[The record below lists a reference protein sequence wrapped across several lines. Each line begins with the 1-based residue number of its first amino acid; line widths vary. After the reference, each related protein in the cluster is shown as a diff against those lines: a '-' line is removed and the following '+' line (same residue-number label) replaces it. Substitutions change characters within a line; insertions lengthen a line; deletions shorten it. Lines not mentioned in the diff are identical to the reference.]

1 MPTRPPSA
9 TLLNVTRPPDNWS
22 CSPQVDS
29 DRYADWDEV
38 YSDNV
43 MRLYRMMY
51 VKVGNRPDAEDLTA
65 EVFRA
70 TLRPLRLDASR
81 SQVRGYLA
89 ATAQSALAAYWRP
102 RIGAEA
108 TRIEL
113 AAALRFLDDPQ
124 TDSDAGART
133 ERLLERLPERY
144 RQILKLRF
152 LDTLSVKEAAATM
165 GVSVSGAKVL
175 QYRVLRMAAQAK
187 RVPATRQHMTSPQW
201 DGVAGKRVVL
211 TGGTNGIGLAA
222 AEALAARGAQLAI
235 VARDQTCG
243 ERAAARGSC
252 RRPGAE
258 SHRGPAVGR
267 PDFAGRGPPVG
278 GLHRRP
284 VPRGGRPCQQ
294 CGCHVQHRPAHW
306 RRHRADLG
314 S

>member
-9 TLLNVTRPPDNWS
+9 TLLSVTRPPDNRS

-43 MRLYRMMY
+43 VRLYRMMY

-81 SQVRGYLA
+81 SEVRGYLA
-89 ATAQSALAAYWRP
+89 ATAQSALAAYWRR

-113 AAALRFLDDPQ
+113 AAALRYLEDPQ
-124 TDSDAGART
+124 PDSDAGART

-175 QYRVLRMAAQAK
+175 QYRALRMAAKINA
-187 RVPATRQHMTSPQW
+187 SPQ
-201 DGVAGKRVVL
+201 L
-211 TGGTNGIGLAA
+211 LST
-222 AEALAARGAQLAI
+222 
-235 VARDQTCG
+235 
-243 ERAAARGSC
+243 
-252 RRPGAE
+252 
-258 SHRGPAVGR
+258 
-267 PDFAGRGPPVG
+267 
-278 GLHRRP
+278 
-284 VPRGGRPCQQ
+284 
-294 CGCHVQHRPAHW
+294 
-306 RRHRADLG
+306 
-314 S
+314 

>member
-9 TLLNVTRPPDNWS
+9 TLLSVTRPPDNWS

-29 DRYADWDEV
+29 DRYVDWDEV

-43 MRLYRMMY
+43 VRLYRMMY

-89 ATAQSALAAYWRP
+89 ATAQSALAAYWRR

-113 AAALRFLDDPQ
+113 AAALRFLEDPQ
-124 TDSDAGART
+124 PDSDAGART
-133 ERLLERLPERY
+133 ERLLERY

-152 LDTLSVKEAAATM
+152 LDTLRVKEAAATM

-175 QYRVLRMAAQAK
+175 QYRALRMAAKTNA
-187 RVPATRQHMTSPQW
+187 SPQLVST
-201 DGVAGKRVVL
+201 D
-211 TGGTNGIGLAA
+211 
-222 AEALAARGAQLAI
+222 
-235 VARDQTCG
+235 
-243 ERAAARGSC
+243 
-252 RRPGAE
+252 
-258 SHRGPAVGR
+258 
-267 PDFAGRGPPVG
+267 
-278 GLHRRP
+278 
-284 VPRGGRPCQQ
+284 
-294 CGCHVQHRPAHW
+294 
-306 RRHRADLG
+306 
-314 S
+314 